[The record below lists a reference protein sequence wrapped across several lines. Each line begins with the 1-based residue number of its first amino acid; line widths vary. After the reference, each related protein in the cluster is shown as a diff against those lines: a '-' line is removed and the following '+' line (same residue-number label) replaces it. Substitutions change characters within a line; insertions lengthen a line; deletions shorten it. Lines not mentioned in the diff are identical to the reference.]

1 MAQGLNRGQE
11 QAVATLV
18 GPMMVLAAAGTGKTR
33 VITYRIANLIRHGI
47 RPERILAVTFT
58 NKAAREMKERA
69 LKLLGKGSET
79 TPVIGTFHS
88 ICVRILREDIG
99 LLGYPTS
106 FSITDRSAQETM
118 GRKAIRECRIDPKE
132 LPVGEFLSRVGQWKN
147 AGMRADAAIKEAR
160 SRGFDERTLQCA
172 KAYVLYEASLK
183 NAGLVDFDDLLLCTD
198 ELFTDHKDALI
209 KHQMRFD
216 HLLVDEYQDTNA
228 VQYLILRR
236 LAARHRNI
244 CVVGDDDQSIYGWRG
259 AEINNLQKLE
269 KDFPG
274 TKIVR
279 LEENYRSC
287 PNILRLANQLIRHN
301 RGRYDKQLRSTRIAV
316 DEPRFRKFDDE
327 GEEAAAVVADL
338 AATIV
343 KEKMTYRDFAILF
356 RTNEQPRLFEQ
367 ELRTR
372 NIPYLLVGGYSFFD
386 RREIRDVMSFLKVI
400 DNPSDEASLLRIIN
414 VPPRGLGPTIVDR
427 LVARASE
434 AGEPL
439 WNILPSIARDNVQPP
454 KVRAG
459 VERLIHIIE
468 GYRERLTRGSIADG
482 VREML
487 EQEVNYRVELAKQYD
502 EPEDQRS
509 RWDSVGELINMISQ
523 YEDREPKPTLRGF
536 LENAALAGEE
546 DRKDNKEEAK
556 NAVTL
561 MTMHSAKGLEFR
573 HVYMVGMEMG
583 ILPHERSINSPTG
596 IEEERRLAYVGVT
609 RARDRLT
616 LTRAAKRR
624 RFGQPRPTEA
634 SIFLPEMFGQV
645 QPRPGHAS
653 RENRSGLQSTVSPPP
668 LSESESEAEATPPSS
683 LPSPS

>member
-1 MAQGLNRGQE
+1 MSQGLNRAQQE
-11 QAVATLV
+11 AVATLS

-33 VITYRIANLIRHGI
+33 VITYRIANLIRNGI
-47 RPERILAVTFT
+47 RPDRILAVTFT

-69 LKLLGKGSET
+69 LKLLAKGSDA

-88 ICVRILREDIG
+88 ICVRILREEIG
-99 LLGYPTS
+99 ALGYPTS
-106 FSITDRSAQETM
+106 FSISDRSAQETYA
-118 GRKAIRECRIDPKE
+118 RKAIRECRIDPKE
-132 LPVGEFLSRVGQWKN
+132 LPTGDFLSQVSQWKN
-147 AGMRADAAIKEAR
+147 AGLRAEAALKEAR
-160 SRGFDERTLQCA
+160 ARGFDERTLQCA
-172 KAYVLYEASLK
+172 KAYSLYEQSFK
-183 NAGLVDFDDLLLCTD
+183 SAGMLDFDDLLLCTD

-209 KHQMRFD
+209 RHQERFD
-216 HLLVDEYQDTNA
+216 HLLVDEYQDTNT

-259 AEINNLQKLE
+259 AEINNLKRLE

-301 RGRYDKQLRSTRIAV
+301 RSRYDKQLRSTRIPT

-327 GEEAAAVVADL
+327 SEEAAAVVADL
-338 AATIV
+338 ASTMV

-372 NIPYLLVGGYSFFD
+372 NIPYVLVGGYSFFD
-386 RREIRDVMSFLKVI
+386 RREIRDVMSFLKMI
-400 DNPSDEASLLRIIN
+400 DNPADEASLLRIVN
-414 VPPRGLGPTIVDR
+414 VPPRGLGSTVVDR

-434 AGEPL
+434 LGEPL
-439 WNILPSIARDNVQPP
+439 WNILPSIAQDNVQPP
-454 KVRAG
+454 RVRAG
-459 VERLIHIIE
+459 VERLLQI
-468 GYRERLTRGSIADG
+468 GQTYQRRLSTGSIAEG
-482 VREML
+482 VRELL
-487 EQEVNYRVELAKQYD
+487 ENDVNYRVELARQYD
-502 EPEDQRS
+502 EPEDQNA

-523 YEDREPKPTLRGF
+523 YEERESKPTLRGF

-546 DRKDNKEEAK
+546 ERKDSKEESK

-583 ILPHERSINSPTG
+583 ILPHERSINSPSG

-616 LTRAAKRR
+616 LTRASKRR
-624 RFGQPRPTEA
+624 KFGKPRSTEP

-645 QPRPGHAS
+645 QPTPSVR
-653 RENRSGLQSTVSPPP
+653 RENRSDLESTSSPIR
-668 LSESESEAEATPPSS
+668 
-683 LPSPS
+683 SP